1 MGHDQTN
8 SLIKLDD
15 ERSAVETGRT
25 RRIPD
30 ENRNQDDLTA
40 QTTTPV
46 PDTDEQP
53 APQDR
58 QPPTR
63 TFASLGN
70 RNFRLFLAG
79 LFVSGTGAWVQRIAQ
94 DWLVLTLTDSP
105 AAVGLTTAFQFL
117 PTLLFGLHAGV
128 LADRFNKRRI
138 LQATQASM
146 AVMAALLA
154 VLTLTGA
161 VQTWHVYVF
170 AAALGVVAAVDN
182 PVRQSFVT
190 EIVGVTHVR
199 SAISMVSSTFQFGA
213 MLGPV
218 LSGIL
223 VGVVGP
229 GWAFAINAV
238 TYLGP
243 LAALAMMRLPARA
256 PKDGPSAST
265 SGLRDGLRYALSHPR
280 VLWPTVMV
288 GTFGFFTVS
297 LPVTL
302 AAFAKNDFHSGAMGA
317 GVLNGAAAAGALGG
331 ALLTA
336 RRRSPLRLRT
346 LMTAAALLATAHV
359 VASFG
364 STQVTLTVLIVLVGA
379 ANLALITSAQSMVQL
394 TVPEHL
400 RGRVVAIYL
409 LAFMG
414 SGAIGGPVVGYIDEH
429 LGARF
434 GLLLAGLVPA
444 LVTALVARHLAHRA
458 SVRIG
463 LTRTT
468 VQFTRPALVARDR

>member
-1 MGHDQTN
+1 
-8 SLIKLDD
+8 
-15 ERSAVETGRT
+15 
-25 RRIPD
+25 
-30 ENRNQDDLTA
+30 LTA
-40 QTTTPV
+40 QAPTRV
-46 PDTDEQP
+46 PDTETETETETDDTT
-53 APQDR
+53 PQDR
-58 QPPTR
+58 PPPAP

-94 DWLVLTLTDSP
+94 DWLVLTLTNSP

-128 LADRFNKRRI
+128 LADRFPKRRI
-138 LQATQASM
+138 LQATQATM
-146 AVMAALLA
+146 ALMATALA
-154 VLTLTGA
+154 VLTLTGS
-161 VQTWHVYVF
+161 VQTWHVYLL
-170 AAALGVVAAVDN
+170 AAALGVVTAVDN
-182 PVRQSFVT
+182 PVRQAFVT
-190 EIVGVTHVR
+190 EIVGVHHVR
-199 SAISMVSSTFQFGA
+199 SAISMVSSTFQIGA

-218 LSGIL
+218 LSGVL

-229 GWAFAINAV
+229 GWAFAINAL
-238 TYLGP
+238 TYVGP
-243 LAALAMMRLPARA
+243 LAALALMRLPDPTPRDEDA
-256 PKDGPSAST
+256 PSA
-265 SGLRDGLRYALSHPR
+265 SGLRDGLRYALSHPT

-288 GTFGFFTVS
+288 GTFGFFTIS

-302 AAFAKNDFHSGAMGA
+302 ATFAKNDFHSGAVGA
-317 GVLNGAAAAGALGG
+317 GVLNGAAAAGALCG
-331 ALLTA
+331 ALLSA
-336 RRRSPLRLRT
+336 RRRGPLRLRT
-346 LMTAAALLATAHV
+346 IVTTAALLATAQV

-364 STQVTLTVLIVLVGA
+364 SSQVALTVLIMLVGA
-379 ANLALITSAQSMVQL
+379 ANLAFLTSAQSLVQL

-414 SGAIGGPVVGYIDEH
+414 SGALGGPVVGYLDET

-444 LVTALVARHLAHRA
+444 VVTALVARHLAHRA

-463 LTRTT
+463 LTRMT
-468 VQFTRPALVARDR
+468 VQIARPALVARDR

>member
-1 MGHDQTN
+1 M
-8 SLIKLDD
+8 
-15 ERSAVETGRT
+15 
-25 RRIPD
+25 
-30 ENRNQDDLTA
+30 TA
-40 QTTTPV
+40 QAPTRV
-46 PDTDEQP
+46 PDTTPMDT
-53 APQDR
+53 PQDR
-58 QPPTR
+58 PAPTP

-79 LFVSGTGAWVQRIAQ
+79 LFVSSTGAWVQRIAQ
-94 DWLVLTLTDSP
+94 DWLVLTLTNSP

-128 LADRFNKRRI
+128 LADRFPKRRI
-138 LQATQASM
+138 LQTTQTLM
-146 AVMAALLA
+146 AVIAAVLA

-161 VQTWHVYVF
+161 VQTWHVYLM

-182 PVRQSFVT
+182 PVRQAFVT
-190 EIVGVTHVR
+190 EIVGVAQVR

-218 LSGIL
+218 LSGVL

-229 GWAFAINAV
+229 GWAFAVNAV

-243 LAALAMMRLPARA
+243 LTALALMRLPARLPRDRSGA
-256 PKDGPSAST
+256 AT
-265 SGLRDGLRYALSHPR
+265 SGLQDGLRYALSHPT

-302 AAFAKNDFHSGAMGA
+302 AAFAKNDFHSGALGA

-336 RRRSPLRLRT
+336 RRRKALRLRT
-346 LMTAAALLATAHV
+346 IMTIAALLATAHV

-364 STQVTLTVLIVLVGA
+364 STQAALTVLIVFVGA
-379 ANLALITSAQSMVQL
+379 ANLALLTSAQSMVQL

-414 SGAIGGPVVGYIDEH
+414 SGALGGPVVGFIDET

-434 GLLLAGLVPA
+434 GLLLAGLLPA
-444 LVTALVARHLAHRA
+444 VVTVLVARHLAHRA

-463 LTRTT
+463 LTRMT
-468 VQFTRPALVARDR
+468 VQIPRPALLARDR

>member
-1 MGHDQTN
+1 M
-8 SLIKLDD
+8 
-15 ERSAVETGRT
+15 
-25 RRIPD
+25 
-30 ENRNQDDLTA
+30 TA
-40 QTTTPV
+40 QAPTRV
-46 PDTDEQP
+46 PDTTPMDT
-53 APQDR
+53 PQDR
-58 QPPTR
+58 PAPTP

-94 DWLVLTLTDSP
+94 DWLVLTLTNSP

-128 LADRFNKRRI
+128 LADRFPKRRI
-138 LQATQASM
+138 LQTTQTLM
-146 AVMAALLA
+146 AVIAAVLA

-161 VQTWHVYVF
+161 VQTWHVYVM

-182 PVRQSFVT
+182 PVRQAFVT
-190 EIVGVTHVR
+190 EIVGVAHVR
-199 SAISMVSSTFQFGA
+199 NAISMVSSTFQFGA

-218 LSGIL
+218 LSGVL

-243 LAALAMMRLPARA
+243 LAALALMRLPARPPRDRSGA
-256 PKDGPSAST
+256 AT
-265 SGLRDGLRYALSHPR
+265 SGLQDGLRYALSHPT

-302 AAFAKNDFHSGAMGA
+302 AAFAKNDFHSGALGA

-336 RRRSPLRLRT
+336 RRRKALRLRT
-346 LMTAAALLATAHV
+346 IMTIAALLATAHV

-364 STQVTLTVLIVLVGA
+364 STQATLTVLIVFVGA
-379 ANLALITSAQSMVQL
+379 ANLALLTSAQSMVQL

-414 SGAIGGPVVGYIDEH
+414 SGAIGGPVVGFIDET

-444 LVTALVARHLAHRA
+444 VVTVLVARHLAHRA

-463 LTRTT
+463 LTRMT
-468 VQFTRPALVARDR
+468 VQIPRPALVARDR

>member
-1 MGHDQTN
+1 M
-8 SLIKLDD
+8 
-15 ERSAVETGRT
+15 
-25 RRIPD
+25 
-30 ENRNQDDLTA
+30 TA
-40 QTTTPV
+40 QAPTPV
-46 PDTDEQP
+46 PDTEETP

-58 QPPTR
+58 QPPTG

-146 AVMAALLA
+146 AVMAAVLA

-161 VQTWHVYVF
+161 VQTWHVYVL
-170 AAALGVVAAVDN
+170 AAALGVVTAVDN

-190 EIVGVTHVR
+190 EIVGVTHIR

-218 LSGIL
+218 LSGVL

-256 PKDGPSAST
+256 PKDGPSASA

-302 AAFAKNDFHSGAMGA
+302 AAFAKNEFHSGAIGA

-336 RRRSPLRLRT
+336 RRRGPLRLRT

-364 STQVTLTVLIVLVGA
+364 STQVALTVLIVLVGA

-414 SGAIGGPVVGYIDEH
+414 SGAIGGPVVGYIDEL

-434 GLLLAGLVPA
+434 GLLLAGVVPA
-444 LVTALVARHLAHRA
+444 LVTALVARHLANRA

>member
-1 MGHDQTN
+1 M
-8 SLIKLDD
+8 
-15 ERSAVETGRT
+15 
-25 RRIPD
+25 
-30 ENRNQDDLTA
+30 TA
-40 QTTTPV
+40 QATTPA
-46 PDTDEQP
+46 PDTDETP

-58 QPPTR
+58 RPPSS

-128 LADRFNKRRI
+128 LADRFPKRRI
-138 LQATQASM
+138 LQVTQASM

-161 VQTWHVYVF
+161 VQTWHVYLF

-182 PVRQSFVT
+182 PVRQAFVT

-218 LSGIL
+218 LSGVL

-243 LAALAMMRLPARA
+243 LAALAMMRLPART
-256 PKDGPSAST
+256 PKDSPGTSAA
-265 SGLRDGLRYALSHPR
+265 SGLGDGLRYALSHPT

-288 GTFGFFTVS
+288 GTFGFFTIS

-302 AAFAKNDFHSGAMGA
+302 AAFAKNDFHSGALGA
-317 GVLNGAAAAGALGG
+317 GILNGAAAVGALGG

-336 RRRSPLRLRT
+336 RRRAPLRLRT
-346 LMTAAALLATAHV
+346 IMFAAALLAAAHV

-364 STQVTLTVLIVLVGA
+364 STQVALTVLIVLVGA
-379 ANLALITSAQSMVQL
+379 ANLGLLTSAQSMVQL

-414 SGAIGGPVVGYIDEH
+414 SGAVGGPVVGFIDET

-444 LVTALVARHLAHRA
+444 VVTVLVARHLANRA

-468 VQFTRPALVARDR
+468 VQITRPALVARDR